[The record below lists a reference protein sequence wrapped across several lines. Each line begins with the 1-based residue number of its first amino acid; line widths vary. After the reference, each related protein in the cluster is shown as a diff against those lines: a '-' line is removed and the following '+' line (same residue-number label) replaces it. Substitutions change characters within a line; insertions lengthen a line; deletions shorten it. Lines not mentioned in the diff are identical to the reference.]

1 MGKKIKNIHPE
12 ALEYIIS
19 KIKTNNQY
27 QLVYRLYLEGWDY
40 NSIALKIGYSTR
52 QIERIICV
60 LNEEMVIF
68 LSEQIVGC
76 NIRPIKIDG
85 IDAKLKYVG
94 NRRSKAWAG

>member
-1 MGKKIKNIHPE
+1 MSRKIKNIHPE
-12 ALEYIIS
+12 ALEYVIS

-27 QLVYRLYLEGWDY
+27 KLVYRLYLEGYDY
-40 NSIALKIGYSTR
+40 NIIELKAGYSKR
-52 QIERIICV
+52 QVERIICA

-85 IDAKLKYVG
+85 IDSRLKYVG
-94 NRRSKAWAG
+94 DRRSKAWVG